1 MPWIPNL
8 IFGIL
13 AIVAALLGLILPET
27 NNRPLPQTIDDIVSW
42 RHQGKVRPRNL
53 QETRKVRKEE
63 DNAPIEP
70 MPTIQHETYI

>member
-27 NNRPLPQTIDDIVSW
+27 ANRPLPQTIDDIVSW
-42 RHQGKVRPRNL
+42 RHEKSQIEAKSG
-53 QETRKVRKEE
+53 EE
-63 DNAPIEP
+63 EIPDEIPVKSQ
-70 MPTIQHETYI
+70 TTLQHETHI